1 MSPRAAWRLETLGFT
16 KVYDYEAGKGDW
28 FAAGLPREG
37 RLASLP
43 RAGDVARHDDVICG
57 LADILGDAVKKA
69 REAGKDGC
77 VVATSGGV
85 VLGRV
90 RGKALDGNPGAQ
102 VEEVMEGG
110 PTTVRTNEPL
120 GPLLERMR
128 SRNVESLLV
137 TTSDGRLVGSLYR
150 ADIEVML
157 NDDASS
163 QEEDEAS
170 CICSD

>member
-43 RAGDVARHDDVICG
+43 RAGDAARHDDVICG
-57 LADILGDAVKKA
+57 LNDTLGDAARKT
-69 REAGKDGC
+69 REAGKDVC
-77 VVATSGGV
+77 VLTTSGGV
-85 VLGRV
+85 LLGRV
-90 RGKALDGNPGAQ
+90 RGKALDGDPGAS
-102 VEEVMEGG
+102 VEEIMEAG

-120 GPLLERMR
+120 EPLYQRMV

-150 ADIEVML
+150 ADIERTL
-157 NDDASS
+157 NDGAGS

-170 CICSD
+170 CLCSV